1 MPLDGETIGRGNPA
15 VSEFDYDDEYGN
27 APKALRDHAKN
38 LEKQLSDLQKKF
50 EDAEKAR
57 LAAEKTAK
65 SQTLTSILR
74 EKGVKPQLAKW
85 LEKDEVEASPEAV
98 DEWLKENGEFF
109 NVKPTEPVSQE
120 PSEEVVIEGM
130 DNVPPELAA
139 ALRASQQLDASGI
152 SPSEADIRAK
162 IQSVDVNP
170 GRVNEEQLQEQLRA
184 LGVDIG

>member
-1 MPLDGETIGRGNPA
+1 M
-15 VSEFDYDDEYGN
+15 SEFDYDDEYGN

-38 LEKQLSDLQKKF
+38 LEKQIAELQKKF
-50 EDAEKAR
+50 DEAEKAR
-57 LAAEKTAK
+57 VAAEKTAK

-74 EKGVKPQLAKW
+74 DKGIKPQLAKW

-109 NVKPTEPVSQE
+109 NVKPTPAEPEGQE
-120 PSEEVVIEGM
+120 PTEEVVIEGM

-152 SPSEADIRAK
+152 SPSEANIRAK
-162 IQSVDVNP
+162 IESVDVNP
-170 GRVNEEQLQEQLRA
+170 HRVSEEQLQEQLRA
-184 LGVDIG
+184 LGVDFG